1 MAAPCTSIT
10 DDRLAVL
17 LEEIFLRLPTPAD
30 LVHASAACVPF
41 RQIATGNS
49 FLRRFRKEHSP
60 SFIGFMDWHGFRPAL
75 PPHTTAP
82 IASAVARAADFTF
95 SFLPSPTPYPTRCS
109 QTPAAGASA
118 AFATAASSSTE
129 ATRETMVQSSS
140 RSSWCVTRYTGDT
153 TCFHRSLTT

>member
-60 SFIGFMDWHGFRPAL
+60 SFIGFMDWHGFRPTL

-95 SFLPSPTPYPTRCS
+95 SFLPSPPPPTRCS

-118 AFATAASSSTE
+118 VFATAASSSTE